1 MDTGEVTGTVRAQV
15 ESIDVATGRLT
26 VLSMAVQLT
35 SAVTVEDRS
44 SGTATAGTLGQV
56 AAGQFVEIPVRWRPL
71 ISALETGSIIILD
84 RSGSGTPYIGALP
97 DERRRPD
104 VVVFGRTLRT
114 DAATVFANGGAAST
128 ADDYFNNPWDV
139 QEFDVVKEADGS
151 LRVTRVN
158 FYYADYGW

>member
-1 MDTGEVTGTVRAQV
+1 MIPWSTVPSEDV
-15 ESIDVATGRLT
+15 ETST
-26 VLSMAVQLT
+26 VLGDPRTVSFASELT
-35 SAVTVEDRS
+35 SPVTVEDRS

-104 VVVFGRTLRT
+104 VIVFGRTLRT
-114 DAATVFANGGAAST
+114 DAETVFANGGAGST
-128 ADDYFNNPWDV
+128 ADNYFNNPWDV